1 MFFFKILIHLVDFT
15 APTALQAHS
24 IGKGKTI
31 TSYPAMKKY
40 FTEDYHYVE
49 DLVVVDGNVEL
60 FYLEK
65 PIINQSLA
73 IYLYRKPDN

>member
-1 MFFFKILIHLVDFT
+1 
-15 APTALQAHS
+15 
-24 IGKGKTI
+24 
-31 TSYPAMKKY
+31 MKKY